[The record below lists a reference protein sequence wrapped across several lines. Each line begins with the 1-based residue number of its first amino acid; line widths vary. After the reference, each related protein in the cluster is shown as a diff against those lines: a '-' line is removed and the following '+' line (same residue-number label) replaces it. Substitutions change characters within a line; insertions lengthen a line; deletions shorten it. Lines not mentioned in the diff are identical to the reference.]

1 MRPLDG
7 HIRHSFFIGFSGAAG
22 IAAFLVGVFGTIVL
36 GFFKPGYDPLRS
48 TISELGERG
57 GANAAIASIGFI
69 FIGLSLAVFAIGLYL
84 RSKPSKPAFIG
95 SILIAANG
103 LSDYVGSGLFP
114 CDAAGGYVSFSGQ
127 VHFIVSVIGMV
138 VMIFPAFFYWRA
150 FKKAGRRI
158 ETAATAIAAITVV
171 IAAVVFNIAFFS
183 EAAWLG
189 LAQRF
194 ICFAYLAW
202 ILVLSSR
209 LVRKG

>member
-1 MRPLDG
+1 MRPIDG
-7 HIRHSFFIGFSGAAG
+7 QNGHSSFIRFSGAAG
-22 IAAFLVGVFGTIVL
+22 IAAFLIGVFGTIAL
-36 GFFKPGYDPLRS
+36 GFFKPGYDPIRS

-69 FIGLSLAVFAIGLYL
+69 LIGLSLAVFAIGLYL
-84 RSKPSKPAFIG
+84 RSKPSKPALIG

-114 CDAAGGYVSFSGQ
+114 CDAAGSYVSFSGQ

-150 FKKAGRRI
+150 FKKEGRRI
-158 ETAATAIAAITVV
+158 ETAVTAVAAIVII
-171 IAAVVFNIAFFS
+171 IAAVVFNIAYFS

-189 LAQRF
+189 LAQRV
-194 ICFAYLAW
+194 INYAYLAW
-202 ILVLSSR
+202 ILVLSAR